1 MSFKITRA
9 IGVIGLLSFVLWLSI
24 QALSSV
30 ETECQVEYYG
40 TPDFRALADN
50 ILDMQASSYHY
61 NDNYHR
67 ALRSQ
72 ECLNTRFD
80 CDVIDKIDYLGGK
93 LVDNEITREQALDN
107 IQYQIEEI
115 YERNGLAELRVTWS
129 LPIVEVVDY
138 DYPSPDYVAYSKC
151 TATFEVSN
159 DGNYEI
165 GESII
170 CFTPSIGSE
179 CRVEL
184 ERHLN
189 LDSVASFTAYV
200 TGFCLVVVS
209 LVTIIAISARCRKRM
224 RRRRDAIYSRMDE
237 TSDESEDEVYEED
250 NELNKEE

>member
-9 IGVIGLLSFVLWLSI
+9 IGVIGLLSFILWLSI
-24 QALSSV
+24 HTLSSV
-30 ETECQVEYYG
+30 ETKCQVEYYG

-61 NDNYHR
+61 DDNYHR

-93 LVDNEITREQALDN
+93 LIDNEINREEALDL
-107 IQYQIEEI
+107 IQYQIEGI
-115 YERNGLAELRVTWS
+115 YERNGLAELRINWTV
-129 LPIVEVVDY
+129 PIIETVGF
-138 DYPSPDYVAYSKC
+138 DYPSPDLEITGQRDC

-159 DGNYEI
+159 VNYYDA
-165 GESII
+165 GDTVV
-170 CFTPSIGSE
+170 CFVPAFSSE

-189 LDSVASFTAYV
+189 LDNIASFTAYV
-200 TGFCLVVVS
+200 TGFCLAVVS
-209 LVTIIAISARCRKRM
+209 LVTILAILARCTKRTRQWRDS
-224 RRRRDAIYSRMDE
+224 RRSAE
-237 TSDESEDEVYEED
+237 EEEDEYDDE
-250 NELNKEE
+250 